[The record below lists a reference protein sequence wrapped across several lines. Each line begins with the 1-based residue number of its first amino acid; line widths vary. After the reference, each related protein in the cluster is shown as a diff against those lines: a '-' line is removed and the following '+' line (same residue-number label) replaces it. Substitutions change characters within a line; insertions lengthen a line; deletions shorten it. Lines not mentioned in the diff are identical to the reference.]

1 MNQNEKY
8 RQESAESSGR
18 AGDPISFG
26 NLSFNEVLGDLGK
39 IKVPPKPEKKPKA
52 KPTTGG

>member
-1 MNQNEKY
+1 MKNTGKKVRNP
-8 RQESAESSGR
+8 AGR